1 MVQVAMP
8 LSMTVSFDETRMAH
22 TGFVLGLCWAVG
34 ISRSE
39 AFYRDY
45 KLFLFLSGCWSV
57 GILSGVSNASAQLFS
72 YRQDA
77 TIIKKIKKI
86 SQYS

>member
-1 MVQVAMP
+1 
-8 LSMTVSFDETRMAH
+8 MAH